1 MRHSLAPTR
10 VVGWEPRCWP
20 AARPLQLGSIGAI
33 GPARWAVIAQ
43 ELRGCTSQ
51 AAQQGI
57 SATARRPFDLGSGG
71 LQEGRNELLFR
82 PLRPAIAGAAALGW
96 QPSRF
101 LSDRAE
107 AERAFA
113 LAEELG
119 SVNAAAAELGITW
132 PSLRKAFARHGLGMP
147 ARNPEAVRQRAIA
160 AATQRAGQP
169 TAPTLDPVFVALNQG
184 QLPAARG
191 PHGEHGVRLRRGEE
205 IETLSYRTVVELNAE
220 SRLSPQRRV
229 ATIAHRPKRAQR
241 LAEER
246 TGRSDRR
253 QVQRAARTDAASSP
267 AGRSRRRG
275 DADRCPISPHPA
287 RAD

>member
-1 MRHSLAPTR
+1 M
-10 VVGWEPRCWP
+10 
-20 AARPLQLGSIGAI
+20 
-33 GPARWAVIAQ
+33 
-43 ELRGCTSQ
+43 
-51 AAQQGI
+51 
-57 SATARRPFDLGSGG
+57 
-71 LQEGRNELLFR
+71 
-82 PLRPAIAGAAALGW
+82 
-96 QPSRF
+96 SR
-101 LSDRAE
+101 
-107 AERAFA
+107 
-113 LAEELG
+113 
-119 SVNAAAAELGITW
+119 
-132 PSLRKAFARHGLGMP
+132 
-147 ARNPEAVRQRAIA
+147 PEAPVACSQKRIA

-191 PHGEHGVRLRRGEE
+191 PHGEQGVRLRRAEE